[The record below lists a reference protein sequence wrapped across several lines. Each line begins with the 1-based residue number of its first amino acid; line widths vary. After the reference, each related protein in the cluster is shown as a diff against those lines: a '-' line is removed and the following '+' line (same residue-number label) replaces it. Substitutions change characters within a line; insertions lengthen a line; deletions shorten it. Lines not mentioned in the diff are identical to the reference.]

1 MLDKTKTIVVIEKHE
16 QTIIRRSRRTVSG
29 QVLTN
34 GVAGSLLKGFVTAEH
49 RAGAEPSERVSVR
62 LILKSLRNLCVLCGS
77 VVNRFRQNPN
87 HRDRREH

>member
-29 QVLTN
+29 QV
-34 GVAGSLLKGFVTAEH
+34 GFVTAEH
-49 RAGAEPSERVSVR
+49 RAGAEPSERASVR